1 MTHSPLATPPMP
13 TRRPALRTLTA
24 LTLSVLLWA
33 SAFAGTRV
41 GLHGYTP
48 GHLALLRLLIAS
60 AALLLYEERIAYAR
74 FSAPHL

>member
-1 MTHSPLATPPMP
+1 MTHSPLATHPQPA
-13 TRRPALRTLTA
+13 RRPAPRTLGV

-33 SAFAGTRV
+33 SAFAGIRV

-60 AALLLYEERIAYAR
+60 ALSRQSKIVQDAAR
-74 FSAPHL
+74 